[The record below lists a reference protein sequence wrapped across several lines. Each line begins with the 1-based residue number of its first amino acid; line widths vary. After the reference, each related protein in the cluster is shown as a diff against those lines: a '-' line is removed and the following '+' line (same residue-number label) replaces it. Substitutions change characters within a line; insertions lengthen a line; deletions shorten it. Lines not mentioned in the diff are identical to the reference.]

1 MTNGGQSD
9 AVSFTGK
16 GTKSKD
22 PLPVP
27 AIICDAGKLAPIAM
41 LQQLGRHRIP
51 IVAIADDRN
60 AIGLASRYISKK
72 IIAPVPSHHPDYIG
86 FLVDSVP
93 RGVLFYSNDA
103 NAENIARHREELV
116 RAGFSLLISDIGVL
130 ESVAQKERLYET
142 SLHCGVKVPKSVA
155 VSAANLADSAADVG
169 YPCILKSTNL
179 AGGVYEMVPDAH
191 SLEPAFHRMY
201 EIIHS
206 SIWKHRNAGLMLQKW
221 VSQKNVS
228 LWNFNAC
235 VKNGEIVS
243 FSMGRRLRTDIRRDG
258 SIGSLLLYG
267 ETAYDESVFQANKR
281 LLQQLKFDG
290 IMESE
295 WSLDS
300 THPEELYL
308 YDFNPRPSGNI
319 RWTLKS
325 GVDMAHHYYR
335 LSLGM
340 PVSNVQPMA
349 SGIKYFKVICRDND
363 FLTSLDNPHFSWVD
377 KLRVLGQDFAALLN
391 AETHAV
397 EIVDVRDLGPTLRAA
412 RDLLTV
418 FGQKLLGGFR
428 KLMRFLGF
436 RPQQVAQT

>member
-1 MTNGGQSD
+1 VADSQDRASEVSTANQS
-9 AVSFTGK
+9 A
-16 GTKSKD
+16 
-22 PLPVP
+22 VP
-27 AIICDAGKLAPIAM
+27 AIICDAGKLAPIAI

-51 IVAIADDRN
+51 IVAIADDPK
-60 AIGLASRYISKK
+60 AIGLASRYISRR
-72 IIAPVPSHHPDYIG
+72 IIAPVPSHHADYIR
-86 FLVDSVP
+86 FLLASVP

-116 RAGFSLLISDIGVL
+116 KAGFSLLISDIGVL
-130 ESVAQKERLYET
+130 ESVAQKEKLYET
-142 SLHCGVKVPKSVA
+142 SLQCGVKVPKSVA
-155 VSAANLADSAADVG
+155 VTSANLADAAADVT

-179 AGGVYEMVPDAH
+179 AGGVYEMVPDAQ
-191 SLEPAFHRMY
+191 SLDPAFRRMQ

-206 SIWKHRNAGLMLQKW
+206 SIWKHRNAGLMMQKW
-221 VSQKNVS
+221 VSQENVS

-243 FSMGRRLRTDIRRDG
+243 YSMGQRLRTDVRRDG

-267 ETAYDESVFQANKR
+267 ETAYNEPVFLANQR
-281 LLQQLKFDG
+281 LLRQLRFAG

-300 THPEELYL
+300 KDPAGLYL

-335 LSLGM
+335 LSQGF
-340 PVSNVQPMA
+340 PVSDVPPMA
-349 SGIKYFKVICRDND
+349 SGVKYFKVICRDND
-363 FLTSLDNPHFSWVD
+363 FLTSLDNPHFSWGD
-377 KLRVLGQDFAALLN
+377 KLRVLGQDFVALLN

-397 EIVDVRDLGPTLRAA
+397 DIVDVRDLGPTLRAG
-412 RDLLTV
+412 RDLLSV
-418 FGQKLLGGFR
+418 FGRKLLGGLR
-428 KLMRFLGF
+428 KLMRLLGF
-436 RPQQVAQT
+436 RSQQVAQA